1 MTKVNLRIS
10 KNWFGSEY
18 GGFYL
23 HSQILNQK
31 SIIYS
36 LGVGLDIT
44 FDSEVINLLNCKVFA
59 FDPTP
64 KSINWVKDNVLI
76 KNFIFSPYGI
86 SKSYGR
92 KKFYKPNNKNHISG
106 SLFSSNVVNK
116 NDYWNLD
123 FKSLIGAMNENDHK
137 KINVLKMDVEGAE
150 YEIIEHIKENNIQID
165 QILVEFH
172 SLIIENGVTKTKKAI
187 QTLYE
192 MGYKCYG
199 ISDSLQE
206 YSFIKL

>member
-23 HSQILNQK
+23 HSEILNQK

-44 FDSEVINLLNCKVFA
+44 FDSEIIDLLNCKVFA

-76 KNFIFSPYGI
+76 KNFYFSP
-86 SKSYGR
+86 
-92 KKFYKPNNKNHISG
+92 
-106 SLFSSNVVNK
+106 
-116 NDYWNLD
+116 
-123 FKSLIGAMNENDHK
+123 
-137 KINVLKMDVEGAE
+137 
-150 YEIIEHIKENNIQID
+150 
-165 QILVEFH
+165 
-172 SLIIENGVTKTKKAI
+172 
-187 QTLYE
+187 
-192 MGYKCYG
+192 YG